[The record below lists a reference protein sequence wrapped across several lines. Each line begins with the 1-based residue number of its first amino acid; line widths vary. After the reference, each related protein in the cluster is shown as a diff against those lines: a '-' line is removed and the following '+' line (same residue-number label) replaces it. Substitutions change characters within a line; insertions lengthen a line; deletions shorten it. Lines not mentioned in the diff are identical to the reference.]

1 MNDSLRFR
9 SLAIFC
15 ILILMISTQLKGIET
30 QSEWMRRYDELRS
43 LRSRI
48 DILTDRVVLVNQ
60 SPASIFAPLL
70 TDLSNVFNVLLGY
83 LAFVKL
89 RDLTVIL
96 EKCSTKTFGSFC
108 SIEGKFY

>member
-1 MNDSLRFR
+1 
-9 SLAIFC
+9 
-15 ILILMISTQLKGIET
+15 
-30 QSEWMRRYDELRS
+30 MRRYDELRS

-89 RDLTVIL
+89 WDSVVIL
-96 EKCSTKTFGSFC
+96 EKCILKNFGTFC
-108 SIEGKFY
+108 LLDEKFY